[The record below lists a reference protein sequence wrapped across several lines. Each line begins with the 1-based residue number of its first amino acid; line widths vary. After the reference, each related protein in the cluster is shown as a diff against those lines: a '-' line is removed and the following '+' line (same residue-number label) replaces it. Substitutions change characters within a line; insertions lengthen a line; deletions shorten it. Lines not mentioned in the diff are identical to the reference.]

1 MTDFWIV
8 NGRVLT
14 PAGWL
19 TGGSVEIRA
28 GRIVGVWPQDCA
40 PRGAEKVDAGGL
52 YVTPGCIDLHVHG
65 GGGAD
70 FMEATPEA
78 FRTVAASHAQH
89 GTTALYATLAVFSP
103 ETFRDA
109 VRACEVVRYAPGDG
123 AEVLGLHLE
132 GNYLNPAMKGGQPP
146 EYISDPDPAEYRA
159 MLASTDCIRR
169 WSAAPELPGAM
180 EFARYAAAR
189 GVVVALAH
197 TTADAEAVEEAF
209 EAGFTHATHFYNAMT
224 GVHREGEYK
233 RAGTVEGVYLAEG
246 MTVEV
251 IADGIHVPP
260 ALLRLIYR
268 IKGVERTALVT
279 DSMAAGAVPEGGKAF
294 DPRVIVE
301 GGVCKLADGSAL
313 AGSIATADRLIRTMV
328 REAGV
333 PLADAVRMASET
345 PARIMGIADRK
356 GTLEAG
362 KDADIILFDDRIAIR
377 HVFVRGRRV
386 K

>member
-1 MTDFWIV
+1 MENYWIV

-19 TGGSVEIRA
+19 AGGSVEVRA
-28 GRIVGVWPQDCA
+28 GRIAGVWPQDRA

-70 FMEATPEA
+70 FMEATTEA
-78 FRTVAASHAQH
+78 FRTVAAAHAQH

-103 ETFRDA
+103 DTFRRA
-109 VRACEVVRYAPGDG
+109 VRACEDVQRDPSDG
-123 AEVLGLHLE
+123 ASVLGLHLE

-146 EYISDPDPAEYRA
+146 AYISDPDPAEYRA

-169 WSAAPELPGAM
+169 WSAAPELPGAL
-180 EFARYAAAR
+180 EFARYASSR

-197 TTADAEAVEEAF
+197 TTADAGEVEAAY
-209 EAGFTHATHFYNAMT
+209 EAGFTHVTHFYNAMT
-224 GVHREGEYK
+224 GVHRAGEYK
-233 RAGTVEGVYLAEG
+233 RAGTVEGVYLTDG
-246 MTVEV
+246 MSVEV
-251 IADGIHVPP
+251 IADGIHVP
-260 ALLRLIYR
+260 AELLRLVYKF
-268 IKGVERTALVT
+268 KGVGRTALVT
-279 DSMAAGAVPEGGKAF
+279 DCMAAGAVEGPAKAF
-294 DPRVIVE
+294 DPRVIIE
-301 GGVCKLADGSAL
+301 DGVCKLADRSAL

-345 PARIMGIADRK
+345 PARIMGITDRK
-356 GTLEAG
+356 GTLETG
-362 KDADIILFDDRIAIR
+362 KDADIILFDDEITIR
-377 HVFVRGRRV
+377 AVFVEGRRV